1 MGYVAELL
9 FQRQHDFDDDTMA
22 KIFPTSD
29 QNSTYAFVKVNK
41 FLVNISETEA
51 ERW

>member
-9 FQRQHDFDDDTMA
+9 FQRQYNFDDGTMA

-29 QNSTYAFVKVNK
+29 QNCTDVFVKFNK
-41 FLVNISETEA
+41 FLLNISETET

>member
-9 FQRQHDFDDDTMA
+9 FRREHDFDDSTMA

-29 QNSTYAFVKVNK
+29 QNCTYAFVQLNK
-41 FLVNISETEA
+41 FLLNISETEA